1 LVTQE
6 ILNKCIR
13 NEQQAYK
20 LCYEACAP
28 YVYTVIK
35 SYIYDESYRRDVMQ
49 EVFAQI
55 FKSLKKYDSERAAFK
70 TWITA
75 ITVNCCITHLRKK
88 KKLNLIVSLE
98 KIEDEAST
106 IDEQALDQL
115 SRAEILKLL
124 KHMPTG
130 YRTVFLL
137 NIIDGYSHKEI
148 SQLLNT
154 SAENSRSQLS
164 RALKWARKNISKE
177 SLTYIYG

>member
-1 LVTQE
+1 LVSQE
-6 ILNKCIR
+6 ILNKCLR

-20 LCYEACAP
+20 QCYEACAP
-28 YVYTVIK
+28 YVYTIIK

-55 FKSLKKYDSERAAFK
+55 FKSIKNYNPNKASFK
-70 TWITA
+70 TWITS
-75 ITVNCCITHLRKK
+75 ITVHCSISQLRKR
-88 KKLNLIVSLE
+88 KKLNMIVALE
-98 KIEDEAST
+98 PKHEGDFSFDEKSM
-106 IDEQALDQL
+106 DQL
-115 SRAEILKLL
+115 SRKELMTLL
-124 KHMPTG
+124 EKMPTG

-148 SQLLNT
+148 AKLIGT

-177 SLTYIYG
+177 TLTFIYG

>member
-1 LVTQE
+1 MITQE
-6 ILNKCIR
+6 ILNKCLR

-20 LCYEACAP
+20 QCYEACAP
-28 YVYTVIK
+28 YVFTIIK
-35 SYIYDESYRRDVMQ
+35 SYVYDASYRRDVMQ

-55 FKSLKKYDSERAAFK
+55 FKSLKRYNSEKASFK
-70 TWITA
+70 TWISA
-75 ITVNCCITHLRKK
+75 ITVNCCISHLRKK

-98 KIEDEAST
+98 KIEDKESVV
-106 IDEQALDQL
+106 DEEALDQL
-115 SRAEILKLL
+115 SRAELLKLL
-124 KHMPTG
+124 EHMPTG

-148 SQLLNT
+148 SKLLNT

-177 SLTYIYG
+177 SLIYIYG